1 MKQSGIVAI
10 RNLKTDYVWLYW
22 SDDIQKTN
30 VENRFKLDMGTH
42 PCKSLQRDYTN
53 TGLEV
58 FRFETV
64 LITDNPEK
72 IEEVSV
78 SFEKKYI

>member
-22 SDDIQKTN
+22 ADDIQKAN
-30 VENRFKLDMGTH
+30 VDNRFKLDMGMH
-42 PCKSLQRDYTN
+42 QCSSLQQDYTQ

-64 LITDNPEK
+64 KLTDNPSDIDELLK
-72 IEEVSV
+72 TTD
-78 SFEKKYI
+78 KKYI

>member
-1 MKQSGIVAI
+1 MKQSGVVAI

-22 SDDIQKTN
+22 ADDIQKAN
-30 VENRFKLDMGTH
+30 VDNRFKLDMGIH
-42 PCKSLQRDYTN
+42 QCASLQEDYTA

-64 LITDNPEK
+64 KITDNPDELAE
-72 IEEVSV
+72 ILRNTD
-78 SFEKKYI
+78 KKYV